1 VQVFS
6 RPIYGTGPA
15 APLTAHELG
24 VESSDMGFPA
34 KLGRAARTCAHV
46 TSALRR
52 PLIIGSLCL
61 FFLIGLVVPMLH
73 VMVGALTFDV
83 TGKFSPVFY
92 IIPASVILGAI
103 GAYRSRRQGLRMILV
118 TAAWA
123 IAGGFAG
130 LCLGAVVSGR
140 VGLGLFGYVISPM
153 LIVWTLVAALVGGA
167 AGAVRARLRALS
179 TEELWRSSVSFAFY
193 GAVAGYLVGLVT
205 SSGTVQ
211 QECLKNSALLGVAA
225 TALTT
230 VISLP
235 LAYAAARYRFRGK
248 TLLMGLVLVPM
259 ILPPFV
265 GAIGMRRVLG
275 RFGVL
280 NLLMMHL
287 GMLDSPIDFLGG
299 MRFWGVALLE
309 ALHLYPIMFLNLTA
323 AFANIDPAMEEAAES
338 LGDSGLGLFRRVTL
352 PLLLP
357 GLFAGGSIV
366 FVWAFTDLGTPLIF
380 EYHRVASKQ
389 IFDFVG
395 EQVLNP
401 VGYAL
406 VVVVLATSAVMFL
419 AARRVLGSRST
430 AMLSRGA
437 TSRPEIEPPAPVK
450 ALVYVGFA
458 GVAAVAL
465 MPHASV
471 ILTAFTDE
479 WFMTVLPSS
488 YTLAYMS
495 EAIGDPHTGG
505 SIGISLQLALASTVL
520 DVGLGVGI
528 AWYVTRS
535 RSRLAPIVDAVAMA
549 PLAIPGVVIA
559 FGYVSAYS
567 GIFEGYAGKGGFWG
581 ILADAFWYVTPQNNP
596 IILLVLAYS
605 VRRLPYMVR
614 AAAAGFQQTSVE
626 LEEASLNLGAGHGAT
641 MRRITLPLIGANIIA
656 GAVLA
661 FSFAML
667 EVSDSLV
674 LAMKENYYPLTK
686 QIYHLFGRLGD
697 GPMMASALGV
707 IGMVI
712 LAGSLMVASSFMGK
726 RLGQMFRIG

>member
-1 VQVFS
+1 MV
-6 RPIYGTGPA
+6 
-15 APLTAHELG
+15 
-24 VESSDMGFPA
+24 FPA
-34 KLGRAARTCAHV
+34 KLGRAVGACVRFTSRSRKPLIVAGLCIFFLLGLLIPMVHV
-46 TSALRR
+46 AGGALQHDPAKPITSAVWVIL
-52 PLIIGSLCL
+52 LSVALGA
-61 FFLIGLVVPMLH
+61 
-73 VMVGALTFDV
+73 VGAF
-83 TGKFSPVFY
+83 KS
-92 IIPASVILGAI
+92 
-103 GAYRSRRQGLRMILV
+103 RSQGRRMILV
-118 TAAWA
+118 TLAWA
-123 IAGGFAG
+123 IAGGLVGAF
-130 LCLGAVVSGR
+130 LGALATERLS
-140 VGLGLFGYVISPM
+140 LGLFRYVLSPM
-153 LIVWTLVAALVGGA
+153 LIVWTLVAAVLGGA
-167 AGAVRARLRALS
+167 AGGLRARLRSLPRGELLS
-179 TEELWRSSVSFAFY
+179 SAAAWGFY
-193 GAVAGYLVGLVT
+193 GAVAGYLMGLVS
-205 SSGTVQ
+205 SSGNIE
-211 QECLKNSALLGVAA
+211 QECLKNSALLGLVA
-225 TALTT
+225 TVMTT

-248 TLLMGLVLVPM
+248 ALLMGLILVPM
-259 ILPPFV
+259 IMPPFV

-275 RFGVL
+275 RFGVI
-280 NLLMMHL
+280 NLIMMHVGL
-287 GMLDSPIDFLGG
+287 MDSPIDFLGG

-323 AFANIDPAMEEAAES
+323 AFANVDPAMEEAAES
-338 LGDSGLGLFRRVTL
+338 LGDSGFGLFRRVTL

-380 EYHRVASKQ
+380 EYHKVAAKQ
-389 IFDFVG
+389 ILDAVA
-395 EQVLNP
+395 EQDLNP

-406 VVVVLATSAVMFL
+406 VIVVLATSAVIFL
-419 AARRVLGSRST
+419 AARRVLGGRST

-437 TSRPEIEPPAPVK
+437 TGRPEVEPPRHIK
-450 ALVYVGFA
+450 ALVYATFL

-465 MPHASV
+465 LPHASV

-488 YTLAYMS
+488 YTLAYMK
-495 EAIGDPHTGG
+495 EAISDPRTSG

-535 RSRLAPIVDAVAMA
+535 RSRLAPLVDAMAMA

-559 FGYVSAYS
+559 FGYVGAYS
-567 GIFEGYAGKGGFWG
+567 GIAQQWAGVGGFKQ
-581 ILADAFWYVTPQNNP
+581 LVSEAFWYVTPKNNP
-596 IILLVLAYS
+596 VILLVLAYS

-626 LEEASLNLGAGHGAT
+626 LEEASLNLGAGHGT
-641 MRRITLPLIGANIIA
+641 TLRRITLPLIAANVIA

-674 LAMKENYYPLTK
+674 LAMKESYYPLTK

-697 GPMMASALGV
+697 GPMIASALGV

-712 LAGSLMVASSFMGK
+712 LAGALMVATSFMGK